1 MLRTGKGDHM
11 TGLTSIS
18 FRKLTARQ
26 IIALTVQAGLRG
38 IEWGSDVHV
47 KPGDIE
53 SAVYT
58 AQKTR
63 EAGLAVTSY
72 GSYLRAGEEE
82 GEQSF
87 DLLLQSAAALG
98 APVIRV
104 WAGRRSPAD
113 ADPAYRTKVI
123 EHLKSLVD
131 KAGNA
136 GIRVA
141 TEYHRRTLTQD
152 ACSALQLLEAVP
164 GLYTYWQPNPE
175 ISPEKNL
182 EELRMVSGHLLN
194 VHVFQWEGAENIR
207 HPLADGEQEWYR
219 YIAETVTHKE
229 HEHHFLLEFVK
240 DNDPEQFLRD
250 AAVLDRLVRKT
261 VF

>member
-1 MLRTGKGDHM
+1 M

-18 FRKLTARQ
+18 FRKLTVEQ
-26 IIALTVQAGLRG
+26 IIELTREAGLRG

-47 KPGDIE
+47 KPGDITG
-53 SAVYT
+53 AVYT

-63 EAGLAVTSY
+63 EAGLSVTSY

-82 GEQSF
+82 GEQPF
-87 DLLLQSAAALG
+87 DLLLQSAIALG

-123 EHLKSLVD
+123 EHLKRLVD
-131 KAGNA
+131 QAENA

-152 ACSALQLLEAVP
+152 AHSALKLLEAVP

-175 ISPEKNL
+175 ISPEENM
-182 EELRMVSGHLLN
+182 EELRLVSGHLLN

-207 HPLADGEQEWYR
+207 HPLADGEQEWR
-219 YIAETVTHKE
+219 GYIAEIMKHKE

-240 DNDPEQFLRD
+240 DNEPEQFLRD
-250 AAVLDRLVRKT
+250 AAVLDRLVRET
-261 VF
+261 GF